1 MLNSNITIRPMEEKD
16 LDEVC
21 RMEEEAFSMPWH
33 RESFLEMI
41 QNENA
46 LYLVAQ
52 NGENEIMGSCG
63 VLNIVGD
70 GSVTNVVV
78 DAKYRKLGVGS
89 LLMEALLRLGAEELG
104 IEAFTLEVRVSNM
117 SAIRLYEK
125 MGFENVGIRKNFY
138 EKPTEDAIIMWKR

>member
-1 MLNSNITIRPMEEKD
+1 MLSSDITIRPMEEKD

-46 LYLVAQ
+46 LYLVALD
-52 NGENEIMGSCG
+52 EKNEILGSCG

-78 DAKYRKLGVGS
+78 DQKYRNQGIGS
-89 LLMEALLRLGAEELG
+89 LLMKELLKQGEENLG
-104 IEAFTLEVRVSNM
+104 IEAFTLEVRVSNLN
-117 SAIRLYEK
+117 AIRLYEK

>member
-1 MLNSNITIRPMEEKD
+1 MLSSNITIRPMEEKD

-46 LYLVAQ
+46 LYLVAL
-52 NGENEIMGSCG
+52 NDKDEILGSCG

-70 GSVTNVVV
+70 GNVTNVVV
-78 DAKYRKLGVGS
+78 DQKHRKLGIGS
-89 LLMEALLRLGAEELG
+89 ILMEALLRKGSEELG
-104 IEAFTLEVRVSNM
+104 IDAFTLEVRVSNQ

-125 MGFENVGIRKNFY
+125 MGFENAGIRKNFY

>member
-89 LLMEALLRLGAEELG
+89 LLMEALLRLGTEELG
-104 IEAFTLEVRVSNM
+104 IEAFTLEVRVSNL